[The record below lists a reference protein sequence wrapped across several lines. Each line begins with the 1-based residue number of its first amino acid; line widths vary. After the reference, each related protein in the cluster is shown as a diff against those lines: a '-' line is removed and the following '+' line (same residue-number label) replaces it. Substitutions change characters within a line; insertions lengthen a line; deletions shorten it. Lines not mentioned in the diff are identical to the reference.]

1 MKMKI
6 TKVIT
11 VIIAVVIS
19 LACVCSCSSKSSET
33 EAIIT
38 TTTEDPVKTLKAK
51 EKWIY
56 DSVIASRRYFGYPKS
71 ITILEAHS
79 KMLYVE
85 FLKIRVVD
93 ELGVSQTV
101 YASFGLCDNRDVAN
115 MYSQKYPEV
124 LGEVQ
129 ALSEKE
135 WNSWSND
142 YNIDISKINT
152 ALECYFR

>member
-38 TTTEDPVKTLKAK
+38 TTTEDPVK
-51 EKWIY
+51 KWIY